1 MPSSPESGPSRI
13 LTLTCSTSRR
23 ASATAL
29 SGVASEQ
36 PNEIWIGWPAT
47 DAPRTVLCGLLPAGF
62 PPAHLTSA
70 YFAPENDSFSNSAKG
85 PPHVVRMPILIGV
98 ALDAPA
104 VPFADGRA
112 HAATATASAAR

>member
-1 MPSSPESGPSRI
+1 MPSSPESGPSRM
-13 LTLTCSTSRR
+13 STFTFSTRRR

-98 ALDAPA
+98 AADRPA
-104 VPFADGRA
+104 DDDVTGRA
-112 HAATATASAAR
+112 HAATAT